1 MLKITKVATS
11 NQEITLQLDGRVTG
25 QWIELLRDSAESVL
39 EEEMRL
45 SLDLKNICFI
55 DCEGL
60 AVIKSLMGRGV
71 RQINAPLF
79 GSARLQKPIELHRA
93 MPEQTRAAAEKRLN
107 LIKDSCHEPSG
118 NPHNPRPGR
127 ETEIP

>member
-25 QWIELLRDSAESVL
+25 QWIELLRDSAEAVL

-71 RQINAPLF
+71 RQVNAPLF
-79 GSARLQKPIELHRA
+79 VA
-93 MPEQTRAAAEKRLN
+93 EQLRKCAAAEG
-107 LIKDSCHEPSG
+107 D
-118 NPHNPRPGR
+118 
-127 ETEIP
+127 

>member
-71 RQINAPLF
+71 RQVNAPLF
-79 GSARLQKPIELHRA
+79 VA
-93 MPEQTRAAAEKRLN
+93 EQLRKCAAAEG
-107 LIKDSCHEPSG
+107 D
-118 NPHNPRPGR
+118 
-127 ETEIP
+127 

>member
-1 MLKITKVATS
+1 MLHTQVLLLPIQLNTGWSRSRHVSKRDKRMLKITKVATS
-11 NQEITLQLDGRVTG
+11 NEEITLQLDGRVTG

-60 AVIKSLMGRGV
+60 AESRNNSIHWPV
-71 RQINAPLF
+71 
-79 GSARLQKPIELHRA
+79 
-93 MPEQTRAAAEKRLN
+93 
-107 LIKDSCHEPSG
+107 
-118 NPHNPRPGR
+118 
-127 ETEIP
+127 

>member
-25 QWIELLRDSAESVL
+25 KWIELLRDSAESVL
-39 EEEMRL
+39 EEEIRL

-71 RQINAPLF
+71 RQVNAPLF
-79 GSARLQKPIELHRA
+79 VA
-93 MPEQTRAAAEKRLN
+93 EQLRKCAA
-107 LIKDSCHEPSG
+107 
-118 NPHNPRPGR
+118 
-127 ETEIP
+127 TEGD